1 VRRRFFFL
9 YVPARRGR
17 ARACGI
23 IDPTMRRLALL
34 LVLIL
39 VPLAGPAAA
48 QTIVRQV
55 GNVTVQADPRL
66 AYPGGL
72 FVVHVTSRRPLS
84 AYLTAVFDGR
94 RLPLFHTRRGYRALV
109 PIPATLEP
117 GEHAMGIEIRTR
129 RGRNRI
135 AVPVTVAPRA
145 YPPRTTV
152 IPEAKRALVLQPGV
166 VRDGRQV
173 QLLLRT
179 VTPLQQWAGPFKPPV
194 DSPPEYSF
202 GAPTTYIG
210 GSPVE
215 SMSDAIYGEYHRGMD
230 YPVAPGTL
238 VQAPAAGT
246 VLLARHNPLTGGTLL
261 LDHGQ
266 GVISAFFHLERV
278 EVVEGQN
285 LVGRTPVG
293 IAGETGI
300 APSPHVHWAVYVY
313 GVAVD
318 PRVMES
324 LAE

>member
-1 VRRRFFFL
+1 
-9 YVPARRGR
+9 
-17 ARACGI
+17 
-23 IDPTMRRLALL
+23 MRRLAFLFVPFLL
-34 LVLIL
+34 L
-39 VPLAGPAAA
+39 PAGPAAA
-48 QTIVRQV
+48 QAIVRQA

-66 AYPGGL
+66 AFPGGL
-72 FVVHVTSRRPLS
+72 FVVYVTSRRPLG

-94 RLPLFHTRRGYRALV
+94 RLPMYPTRRGQRALV
-109 PIPATLEP
+109 PIPATLAA
-117 GEHAMGIEIRTR
+117 GEHVMGIEIRTR
-129 RGRNRI
+129 RGRRRI
-135 AVPVTVAPRA
+135 AVPVTVAPRS
-145 YPPRTTV
+145 YPERTVV
-152 IPEAKRALVLQPGV
+152 IPEAKRGLVLQPGV

-202 GAPTTYIG
+202 GAPMTYVG

-230 YPVAPGTL
+230 YPVAAGTL

-246 VLLARHNPLTGGTLL
+246 VLLARQNPLTGGTLL

-266 GVISAFFHLERV
+266 GVISAFFHLERI
-278 EVVEGQN
+278 EVVEGQS

-300 APSPHVHWAVYVY
+300 ASGPHVHWAVYVQ

-324 LAE
+324 LAEP

>member
-1 VRRRFFFL
+1 
-9 YVPARRGR
+9 
-17 ARACGI
+17 
-23 IDPTMRRLALL
+23 M
-34 LVLIL
+34 
-39 VPLAGPAAA
+39 
-48 QTIVRQV
+48 
-55 GNVTVQADPRL
+55 
-66 AYPGGL
+66 
-72 FVVHVTSRRPLS
+72 FVVYVTSRRPLS

-94 RLPLFHTRRGYRALV
+94 RLPLFQARRGWRALVPVPATLAPGEHTMGIEIHTRRG
-109 PIPATLEP
+109 
-117 GEHAMGIEIRTR
+117 R
-129 RGRNRI
+129 RRI

-145 YPPRTTV
+145 YPPRTVV
-152 IPEAKRALVLQPGV
+152 IPEARRSLVLQPGV

-179 VTPLQQWAGPFKPPV
+179 VTPLQQWTGPFKPPV

-215 SMSDAIYGEYHRGMD
+215 SMSDTIYGEYHRGMD
-230 YPVAPGTL
+230 YPVAAGTL

-246 VLLARHNPLTGGTLL
+246 VLMARQNPLTGGTLL

-266 GVISAFFHLERV
+266 GVISAFFHLERI
-278 EVVEGQN
+278 EVVEGQT

-293 IAGETGI
+293 VAGETGI
-300 APSPHVHWAVYVY
+300 AAATHVHWAVYVH

-324 LAE
+324 LDE

>member
-1 VRRRFFFL
+1 MRRR
-9 YVPARRGR
+9 
-17 ARACGI
+17 
-23 IDPTMRRLALL
+23 ALL
-34 LVLIL
+34 LILSLVLL
-39 VPLAGPAAA
+39 LPAGPAAA
-48 QTIVRQV
+48 QAVVRTA

-84 AYLTAVFDGR
+84 AALTAVFDGR
-94 RLPLFHTRRGYRALV
+94 RLPFFPTRRGYRALV
-109 PIPATLEP
+109 PVPATLAP
-117 GEHAMGIEIRTR
+117 GEHVLGIDIRAH
-129 RGRNRI
+129 RGRRRI
-135 AVPVTVAPRA
+135 AVPVTVTPRD
-145 YPPRTTV
+145 YPPRTIV
-152 IPEAKRALVLQPGV
+152 IPEAKRVLVMQPGV

-179 VTPLQQWAGPFKPPV
+179 VTPLQQWAGAFKPPV
-194 DSPPEYSF
+194 DSPPEYSY
-202 GAPTTYIG
+202 GSPTTYIG

-230 YPVAPGTL
+230 YPVAAGTL

-246 VLLARHNPLTGGTLL
+246 VLLARQNALTGGTLL

-266 GVISAFFHLERV
+266 GVISAFFHLERI
-278 EVVEGQN
+278 EVVEGQS

-300 APSPHVHWAVYVY
+300 APATHVHWAVYVQ

-324 LAE
+324 LAEP

>member
-1 VRRRFFFL
+1 
-9 YVPARRGR
+9 
-17 ARACGI
+17 
-23 IDPTMRRLALL
+23 MRRLAFLICIFLL
-34 LVLIL
+34 
-39 VPLAGPAAA
+39 PAAPGAA
-48 QTIVRQV
+48 QAVVRQA
-55 GNVTVQADPRL
+55 GDVTVHTDPRL

-109 PIPATLEP
+109 PIPATLAA
-117 GEHAMGIEIRTR
+117 GEHALGIEIRTR
-129 RGRNRI
+129 RGRRRV
-135 AVPVTVAPRA
+135 AVPVAVAPRA
-145 YPPRTTV
+145 YPARTVV
-152 IPEAKRALVLQPGV
+152 IPEPKRGLVLQPGV

-194 DSPPEYSF
+194 DAPPEYSY

-215 SMSDAIYGEYHRGMD
+215 SMSDAIYGEYHRGLD

-246 VLLARHNPLTGGTLL
+246 VLLARQNALTGGTLL

-266 GVISAFFHLERV
+266 GVISAFFHLERM
-278 EVVEGQN
+278 EVVEGQT
-285 LVGRTPVG
+285 LVGRTPIGV
-293 IAGETGI
+293 AGETGI
-300 APSPHVHWAVYVY
+300 AAAPHVHWAVYVN
-313 GVAVD
+313 GVALD

-324 LAE
+324 LE